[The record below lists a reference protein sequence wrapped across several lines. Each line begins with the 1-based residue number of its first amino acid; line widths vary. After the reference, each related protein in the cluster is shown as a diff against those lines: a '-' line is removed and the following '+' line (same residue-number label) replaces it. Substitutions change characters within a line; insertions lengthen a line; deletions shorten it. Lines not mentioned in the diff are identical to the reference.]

1 MVAGWKVTATPTDK
15 LQIARMIRARLHKL
29 GIEKGF
35 SAVFS
40 AEPVRKEA
48 VVLCEEQNKRSN
60 IGTLSY
66 TPAMF
71 GIACASVVIRDLIGE
86 FEYKK

>member
-1 MVAGWKVTATPTDK
+1 M
-15 LQIARMIRARLHKL
+15 
-29 GIEKGF
+29 
-35 SAVFS
+35 
-40 AEPVRKEA
+40 RKEA